1 MAFGQADQYFINA
14 MAGGYEAYQTHMTAA
29 QYDYEVSMAAAQRDL
44 DAGGTPEDYA
54 AAVAA
59 ALAAHSAETKVARD
73 AFAVTAAVADGDR
86 RVARA
91 LATLSHAQ
99 VVGPAI
105 VARAVQQGAAAT
117 AWTNA
122 YTAARIATTTS
133 IANATAAYAVQ
144 KADSLLAAMDTFRT
158 NQVSP
163 WAISTRTTRSARRHK
178 IAIVAPAASRAGHC
192 DRHGPGR
199 GERGRGGGGK
209 RP

>member
-1 MAFGQADQYFINA
+1 
-14 MAGGYEAYQTHMTAA
+14 MTVA

-54 AAVAA
+54 ADVAA
-59 ALAAHSAETKVARD
+59 ALAAYSAETKVARD
-73 AFAVTAAVADGDR
+73 AFAVTAAVADGER
-86 RVARA
+86 RVAGA

-117 AWTNA
+117 AWTSA
-122 YTAARIATTTS
+122 YTATQISATTS

-158 NQVSP
+158 NYASP
-163 WAISTRTTRSARRHK
+163 WATYTYDTVGAERDK
-178 IAIVAPAASRAGHC
+178 VAIVAPATAARDIAIVTA
-192 DRHGPGR
+192 PGR
-199 GERGRGGGGK
+199 GELGHGGG
-209 RP
+209 